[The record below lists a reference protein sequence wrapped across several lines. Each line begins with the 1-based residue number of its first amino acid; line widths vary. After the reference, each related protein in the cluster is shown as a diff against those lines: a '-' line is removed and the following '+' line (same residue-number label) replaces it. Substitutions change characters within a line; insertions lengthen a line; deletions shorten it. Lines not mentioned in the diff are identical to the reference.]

1 LRSRPFLNKP
11 EKTFF
16 RAGSMF
22 EEGSRP
28 IHAFG
33 ECEIDLARRELR
45 VLGSSVPIGGRAFEI
60 IEVLVQSAGELV
72 TKDEVISRVWPGA
85 AVNDNALQVHI
96 SAVRKALGPHR
107 ALLKTESGRGYRLL
121 GTWTVRDRSAPPAAP
136 PVAPA
141 PAPAPPM
148 QTGEGALSTTN
159 FPMVIVPLVGR
170 EAAAW
175 RLRDL
180 VSAYRVVTLTG
191 PGGIGKTALALH
203 VARELLRQFADGG
216 WLVELASLAD
226 PGLVPFAMA
235 SALGLKLVD
244 DTVSSEA
251 VARAIDRRNLLLVLD
266 NCEHVVD
273 AAAEL
278 IETIVRMCPHITIMT
293 TSREILRIEGEYV
306 YRVAPLDVPAEEAQ
320 RELGE
325 HSAVELFIARATALD
340 TGFSVDADRL
350 RLIAAICRHLDGIP
364 LAIEFAAARTAALG
378 LEQVAS
384 GLRDRFALLTSG
396 RRTALPRHQTLRATL
411 DWSYDLLPDEERL
424 LLRHLAMFPA
434 AFTLDA
440 AVAVARSGGL
450 DGPTVVDGLANL
462 VAKSLVT
469 LDAPE
474 ATSRWR
480 LLETTR
486 AYALEKLAAH
496 GEAEDTAR
504 CHAAYFRDFFAGVA
518 ADFSSRLPT
527 EDLTRHGREIDNVR
541 AALDWSFSPSAD
553 VELGIELTAAYTPVW
568 MSLSLV
574 GECRERCE
582 RALQRLDPDQQSN
595 ARLRMQLQIG
605 LGITLVN
612 TLGPSEQA
620 QAVLTE
626 ALETA
631 DALGDLRAQ
640 ARILSVSSSVHVF
653 RGEYDKAS
661 ATSERLRR
669 IAEQIGDASIAA
681 FAERRMGFNLLTLG
695 RLSEAR
701 QCLERVVQ
709 FEPQG
714 DERVSWQRSGD
725 RAMAR
730 AMLARAFWLQG
741 FADRAHRE
749 AQTSLDEIE
758 AGGHKVT
765 VCRVLNYG
773 VCRIA
778 PMTGDFATA
787 ERTIARLAELAVG
800 LNTPFW
806 MTAARF
812 LYGKLLVERREFAAG
827 LTALREAFDTCDQTG
842 WRLSYPE
849 FSGSLTLALAGLG
862 QLAEAYDVVNNAI
875 VGAGGREYGQV
886 WYVPE
891 LLRIKAELLLQQT
904 STQAVTKAKDCLDQA
919 AELAREQGALFWEL
933 RIALSLARLHA
944 AQGQRDEAKNV
955 LTAVYTR
962 FTEGFETA
970 DLQAARALLDE
981 LEV

>member
-1 LRSRPFLNKP
+1 
-11 EKTFF
+11 
-16 RAGSMF
+16 
-22 EEGSRP
+22 
-28 IHAFG
+28 
-33 ECEIDLARRELR
+33 
-45 VLGSSVPIGGRAFEI
+45 
-60 IEVLVQSAGELV
+60 
-72 TKDEVISRVWPGA
+72 
-85 AVNDNALQVHI
+85 
-96 SAVRKALGPHR
+96 
-107 ALLKTESGRGYRLL
+107 
-121 GTWTVRDRSAPPAAP
+121 
-136 PVAPA
+136 
-141 PAPAPPM
+141 
-148 QTGEGALSTTN
+148 
-159 FPMVIVPLVGR
+159 
-170 EAAAW
+170 
-175 RLRDL
+175 L

-203 VARELLRQFADGG
+203 VARELLPEFVDGG
-216 WLVELASLAD
+216 GLVELASLAD
-226 PGLVPFAMA
+226 PELVPFAMA

-251 VARAIDRRNLLLVLD
+251 VARAIDRRNLLLILD

-278 IETIVRMCPHITIMT
+278 VETIVRLCPRITILA
-293 TSREILRIEGEYV
+293 TSREILRIEGEFV
-306 YRVAPLDVPAEEAQ
+306 YRVAPLDVPAEEAPQ
-320 RELGE
+320 DLID
-325 HSAVELFIARATALD
+325 HSAVALFVARAMALD
-340 TGFSVDADRL
+340 TSFSPDADRL
-350 RLIAAICRHLDGIP
+350 RLVAAICRHLDGIP
-364 LAIEFAAARTAALG
+364 LAIEFAAARTVSLG
-378 LEQVAS
+378 VEQVAS

-396 RRTALPRHQTLRATL
+396 RRTALPRHRTLRATL
-411 DWSYDLLPDEERL
+411 DWSYDLLPDDERL
-424 LLRHLAMFPA
+424 LLRRLAIFPTG
-434 AFTLDA
+434 FTLNA
-440 AVAVARSGGL
+440 AIAVVREDTLDRSTVI
-450 DGPTVVDGLANL
+450 DGIANL

-469 LDAPE
+469 LDTPAMI
-474 ATSRWR
+474 SRWR

-486 AYALEKLAAH
+486 AYALEKLTAQ
-496 GEAEDTAR
+496 GETEDAAR
-504 CHAAYFRDFFAGVA
+504 CHAAHFRDFFTAIA

-527 EDLTRHGREIDNVR
+527 ENLILHGREIDNVR
-541 AALDWSFSPSAD
+541 TALDWSFSSPGD
-553 VELGIELTAAYTPVW
+553 VEIGIELTAAYAPVW

-620 QAVLTE
+620 QAVLFQ

-669 IAEQIGDASIAA
+669 IAEQIGDSSIAA

-714 DERVSWQRSGD
+714 EERVSWQRSGD

-741 FADRAHRE
+741 FADTAHRE
-749 AQTSLDEIE
+749 AQTSLDEIQE
-758 AGGHKVT
+758 GGHQLT
-765 VCRVLNYG
+765 VCRVLHYG
-773 VCRIA
+773 VCRIT

-787 ERTIARLAELAVG
+787 ERAIARLAELAVG

-827 LTALREAFDTCDQTG
+827 LTALREAFDTCDKTG

-849 FSGSLTLALAGLG
+849 FGGSLAVALAGLG
-862 QLAEAYDVVNNAI
+862 RLDEASDAVNNAI
-875 VGAGGREYGQV
+875 AAAGGREDGQV

-891 LLRIKAELLLQQT
+891 LLRIKAELPLQQA
-904 STQAVTKAKDCLDQA
+904 SSQAVAAARECLDQA

-933 RIALSLARLHA
+933 RIALSLARLYVT
-944 AQGQRDEAKNV
+944 QGQAGEARRT
-955 LTAVYTR
+955 LTAVYAR
-962 FTEGFETA
+962 FTEGFGTA
-970 DLQAARALLDE
+970 DLRAARALLDQ
-981 LEV
+981 LEA